1 MARLHREVLKVLI
14 GEIVAGEREPG
25 TQLPRE
31 ADLVEEFGV
40 SRGVVREFIR
50 ALEERGLVSVKHGR
64 GATVT
69 PPSSWD
75 MLDADVLAA
84 ILDSP
89 QGGKALG
96 EYLECRQIL
105 EIEAAGLA
113 AERASEEDVQRL
125 TGAMDALEAAAARPA
140 SRAAE
145 DAFHQAD
152 LEFHRVLIRATGNR
166 SLSSLIEHI
175 HRALLAARYPTAR
188 PELRQERALPEHR
201 AILKAVAA
209 GNRNAARRAMTRH
222 LETIA
227 GYLREYVEGQSSAQ
241 RSGTLEA

>member
-31 ADLVEEFGV
+31 ADLVDEFGV

-64 GATVT
+64 GATVM

-75 MLDADVLAA
+75 MLDPDVLAA

-89 QGGKALG
+89 EGGKALG

-125 TGAMDALEAAAARPA
+125 TAAMEALEAAAARPA
-140 SRAAE
+140 GRSAE

-152 LEFHRVLIRATGNR
+152 VAFHKALVQATGNR

-175 HRALLAARYPTAR
+175 QQALLAARYPTAR
-188 PELRQERALPEHR
+188 PERRQDRALPEHR
-201 AILKAVAA
+201 AILKAVKA
-209 GNRNAARRAMTRH
+209 GNKNAARRAMTRH

-227 GYLREYVEGQSSAQ
+227 GYLREYVDSRA
-241 RSGTLEA
+241 A